1 MCGKKILPQHSDHKS
16 WLESQ
21 EFRYMV
27 NTNQR
32 REEQAND
39 PQTEHFGQH
48 RRRRVQHWQ
57 GADVTLE
64 KARWSRGPP
73 EPGGAHQPQPQ
84 VKCPEAR
91 HWHGG
96 VGSVSAKTGTLASL
110 QVPLLSNMQYS
121 HCWGEGGPTT
131 TTGSTRK
138 CHGFLSYWKK
148 RNNCANNQIN

>member
-1 MCGKKILPQHSDHKS
+1 MLLIDVREEHSDHKS
-16 WLESQ
+16 WLEPQ

-73 EPGGAHQPQPQ
+73 LAGGAQHNLEGPPQPGGAQHNH
-84 VKCPEAR
+84 R
-91 HWHGG
+91 
-96 VGSVSAKTGTLASL
+96 
-110 QVPLLSNMQYS
+110 
-121 HCWGEGGPTT
+121 
-131 TTGSTRK
+131 
-138 CHGFLSYWKK
+138 
-148 RNNCANNQIN
+148 